1 MPNYRAILGSSGI
14 CLLMALFLAGC
25 SGADSGGSQSAAA
38 QADAAVH
45 LSTSGF
51 RIDSPHFQE
60 RVRPYV
66 RIPEE
71 NTCYG
76 ENVSP
81 NLEWA
86 EAPEGT
92 QSLALVAE
100 DADHHTGTWV
110 LWVLYNIPSDTTGLP
125 EAISTS
131 TEVLPDGTT
140 QGTNDNKN
148 IGYEGPCPPALVF
161 SMRHTPSG
169 AVGDPPH
176 RFYFRL
182 YALDTDL
189 ALASGATRNELL
201 SAMDGHILAQA
212 NTMGKYTTP
221 RIVKE
226 TFEMKESLT
235 QTPLAGP
242 SPTPAP

>member
-1 MPNYRAILGSSGI
+1 M
-14 CLLMALFLAGC
+14 LLVLLAWGC
-25 SGADSGGSQSAAA
+25 SGADDAGQPAAA
-38 QADAAVH
+38 QQAVAEL

-51 RIDSPHFQE
+51 RIDSPIFQE
-60 RVRPYV
+60 KVRPYV

-86 EAPEGT
+86 EAPKGT

-100 DADHHTGTWV
+100 DTDHHTGTWV
-110 LWVLYNIPSDTTGLP
+110 LWVLYNMPPDVTALP

-140 QGTNDNKN
+140 QGTNDDKS
-148 IGYEGPCPPALVF
+148 IGYSGPCPPALIF
-161 SMRHTPSG
+161 STKFRPSG
-169 AVGDPPH
+169 PVGDPPH

-189 ALASGATRNELL
+189 GLASGATRDELL
-201 SAMDGHILAQA
+201 STMDGHILAQA

-226 TFEMKESLT
+226 TLEMKESLT

-242 SPTPAP
+242 SSIPAP

>member
-1 MPNYRAILGSSGI
+1 M
-14 CLLMALFLAGC
+14 
-25 SGADSGGSQSAAA
+25 
-38 QADAAVH
+38 
-45 LSTSGF
+45 
-51 RIDSPHFQE
+51 
-60 RVRPYV
+60 
-66 RIPEE
+66 
-71 NTCYG
+71 
-76 ENVSP
+76 
-81 NLEWA
+81 
-86 EAPEGT
+86 
-92 QSLALVAE
+92 
-100 DADHHTGTWV
+100 

-226 TFEMKESLT
+226 TLEMKESLT

-242 SPTPAP
+242 SSIPAP

>member
-1 MPNYRAILGSSGI
+1 M
-14 CLLMALFLAGC
+14 LLVLLAWGC
-25 SGADSGGSQSAAA
+25 SGADDAGQPAAA
-38 QADAAVH
+38 QQAVAEL

-51 RIDSPHFQE
+51 RIDSPIFQE
-60 RVRPYV
+60 KVRLYV

-81 NLEWA
+81 TLEWT

-92 QSLALVAE
+92 QSFALVAE

-110 LWVLYNIPSDTTGLP
+110 LYNIPPDATSLP

-140 QGTNDNKN
+140 QGTNDDRNL
-148 IGYEGPCPPALVF
+148 GYNGPCPPALIF
-161 SMRHTPSG
+161 SVKQFPSP
-169 AVGDPPH
+169 VGDPPH

-189 ALASGATRNELL
+189 ALASGATRDELL
-201 SAMDGHILAQA
+201 NAMEGHILGQA

-221 RIVKE
+221 RIVRE
-226 TFEMKESLT
+226 SFEMKQALT
-235 QTPLAGP
+235 QTPLAVP
-242 SPTPAP
+242 SPTPVP